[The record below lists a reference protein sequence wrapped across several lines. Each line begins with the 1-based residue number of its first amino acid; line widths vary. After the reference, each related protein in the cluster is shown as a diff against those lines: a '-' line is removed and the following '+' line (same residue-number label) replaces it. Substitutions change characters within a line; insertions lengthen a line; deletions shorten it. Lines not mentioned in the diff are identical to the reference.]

1 MKKLFVITVLACAMI
16 ACDNEKKSG
25 EEIKTNDTTIAPS
38 QAAAADSTAA
48 KAAADS
54 TANPADSTK
63 K

>member
-1 MKKLFVITVLACAMI
+1 MKKLFAIAVLATVMV
-16 ACDNEKKSG
+16 ACGNEKKPG
-25 EEIKTNDTTIAPS
+25 EETTPVDSAATVPS
-38 QAAAADSTAA
+38 QAASADSI